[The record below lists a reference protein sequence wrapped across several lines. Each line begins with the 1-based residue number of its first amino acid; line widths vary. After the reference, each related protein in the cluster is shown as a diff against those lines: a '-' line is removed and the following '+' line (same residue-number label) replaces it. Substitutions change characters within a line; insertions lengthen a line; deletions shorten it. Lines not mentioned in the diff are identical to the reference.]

1 MEKRLNI
8 MGVDPGGTTGI
19 AIWRGT
25 FPWKRSILTHYQF
38 SHALAVQ
45 TIGDFAQH
53 CESENI
59 PLLIG
64 CETFISRRGRNT
76 VHTMQN
82 DALEIIGA
90 VKRIAEQTGATLSM
104 QMPAVAKMVLDDKGL
119 KKFGWWVSSIEY
131 RHANDAARHIGCA
144 MLNHYPHILMALHE
158 QDKNAASDIDE

>member
-1 MEKRLNI
+1 

-25 FPWKRSILTHYQF
+25 YPWRRSIVQHYQF
-38 SHALAVQ
+38 EQTPAVKMVD
-45 TIGDFAQH
+45 DFATQ
-53 CESENI
+53 CQMDGI

-64 CETFISRRGRNT
+64 CETYIVRKGRNT

-90 VKRIAEQTGATLSM
+90 IKSIAERTDAILSM
-104 QMPAVAKMVLDDKGL
+104 QMPATAKHVLDDKAL
-119 KKFGWWVSSIEY
+119 KKFGWWKSSIDY

-144 MLNHYPHILMALHE
+144 MLMHHPHILMALHE
-158 QDKNAASDIDE
+158 QDSNAAS